1 MFWHDS
7 GNDDM
12 DLSSSNRNQ
21 TNAEGMLKQGAA
33 AVVILTDP
41 RWEQSAEQGAE
52 RSTAGKHKPAN
63 KTHSRTATPLSMK
76 WHHQNQTPQPWHVCL
91 TDLADV
97 FEGRQIDS

>member
-63 KTHSRTATPLSMK
+63 KTHSNTIVDEMAPPKPNPPT
-76 WHHQNQTPQPWHVCL
+76 L
-91 TDLADV
+91 TRV
-97 FEGRQIDS
+97 PH